1 MRRRRTP
8 SIPVSCPAGR
18 QRRWRTKREFPW
30 RAKKNDG
37 APTPKEPGPR
47 PADKVERRSVASLVP
62 AARNHRTHGAGQVDQ
77 IAASIREWGW
87 MVSVLVNEWGGLVN
101 GGFLLPLSC

>member
-1 MRRRRTP
+1 VILSSADLLGSANSLR
-8 SIPVSCPAGR
+8 ALAL
-18 QRRWRTKREFPW
+18 Q

-87 MVSVLVNEWGGLVN
+87 MVSVLVNERGGLIN
-101 GGFLLPLSC
+101 GGFSLPLSC